1 MILIHSDVISLG
13 TLLHLQPS
21 LDFYSA
27 LGAPLLLDPEMR
39 HAETPNSKMELLYL
53 LLYLITLFFG
63 EEIGTF
69 QYKSQK
75 QLMFLGDI

>member
-13 TLLHLQPS
+13 TFLHLQPS

-53 LLYLITLFFG
+53 TTFFW